1 MTNRKPVHTRSKTGR
16 HRVDLSQLPA
26 GARYGLALF
35 VLVFVLILAVA
46 FGGDTGITD
55 QTMEPYVPY
64 IGGAVIVLVLVSLL
78 LRLKGRR

>member
-1 MTNRKPVHTRSKTGR
+1 M
-16 HRVDLSQLPA
+16 
-26 GARYGLALF
+26 
-35 VLVFVLILAVA
+35 LVFVLILAVA

>member
-1 MTNRKPVHTRSKTGR
+1 M
-16 HRVDLSQLPA
+16 
-26 GARYGLALF
+26 
-35 VLVFVLILAVA
+35 LVFVLILAVA
-46 FGGDTGITD
+46 FGDHTGITD